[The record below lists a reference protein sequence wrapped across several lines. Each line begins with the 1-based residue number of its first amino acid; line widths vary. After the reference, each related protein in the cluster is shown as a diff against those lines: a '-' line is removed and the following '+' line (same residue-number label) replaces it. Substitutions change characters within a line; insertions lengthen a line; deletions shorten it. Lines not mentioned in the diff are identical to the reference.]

1 MKKNP
6 SLKVLAA
13 LLAMAT
19 MLGAC
24 SSSDSDE
31 VETDTTTEDTTT
43 EETTTDTEAETTED
57 TEAE

>member
-24 SSSDSDE
+24 SGSASDE
-31 VETDTTTEDTTT
+31 VETETTESTVAETTESTEDT
-43 EETTTDTEAETTED
+43 TTED